1 MDFDRNE
8 VQAREVKNL
17 SGPTQASPAQE
28 NLNAVLDHC
37 LNNVESSLKLVAM
50 MTAHVS
56 GPQEIEK
63 DEPAMPGVLG
73 KAFAIRS
80 ALQRLNLR
88 LESLGRL
95 L

>member
-1 MDFDRNE
+1 MNFDRSE
-8 VQAREVKNL
+8 VAVCEVKNL

-37 LNNVESSLKLVAM
+37 LNNVETSLKFVAM
-50 MTAHVS
+50 MMAHV
-56 GPQEIEK
+56 GGAQEPEK
-63 DEPAMPGVLG
+63 DEPATPGVLG